1 VISKDN
7 NCKCIGAF
15 DANYFKKKKYIIIK
29 NIWKERYISFHW
41 KKNSWKKIQNFFQ
54 ILKEKIVNISNTE
67 NNNGLFLENYFD
79 WVNQKTISKKKK

>member
-15 DANYFKKKKYIIIK
+15 DTNYFKEKKNIIIK
-29 NIWKERYISFHW
+29 NIWKERYISFYW
-41 KKNSWKKIQNFFQ
+41 KKNSKIFSKF
-54 ILKEKIVNISNTE
+54 KRKSVNISNTE